1 MQGDRDDARAAALK
15 AERLA
20 GSAEWW
26 LAYANRALGKVGWA
40 AGDLDEAGARLAR
53 ARTTFVAIEA
63 RYTVARIHVLLA
75 EVHHARGDKPV
86 VVTHLRAARD
96 RFGRLS
102 VPRWVE
108 RVTKL
113 ADYLGVSID

>member
-1 MQGDRDDARAAALK
+1 MQGDRDDARA
-15 AERLA
+15 
-20 GSAEWW
+20 G
-26 LAYANRALGKVGWA
+26 
-40 AGDLDEAGARLAR
+40 
-53 ARTTFVAIEA
+53 TTFVAIEA

>member
-1 MQGDRDDARAAALK
+1 MFEHERPRLALSPRDT
-15 AERLA
+15 A
-20 GSAEWW
+20 GSAAVR
-26 LAYANRALGKVGWA
+26 LRNSLSLGK
-40 AGDLDEAGARLAR
+40 LRH
-53 ARTTFVAIEA
+53 T
-63 RYTVARIHVLLA
+63 
-75 EVHHARGDKPV
+75 RGDKPV

>member
-1 MQGDRDDARAAALK
+1 MVVGVRQT
-15 AERLA
+15 
-20 GSAEWW
+20 
-26 LAYANRALGKVGWA
+26 NRALGKVGWA
-40 AGDLDEAGARLAR
+40 AGDLDEAAARLAR